1 MSIGRKV
8 KTCKSGDFSN
18 SVGTADSLENAP
30 LTLEGLRM
38 KIIIVGA
45 GEVGESIARDLS
57 DTHEIVIIEKDP
69 ERVEELT
76 YDLDVLSI
84 AGNGATTATLEE
96 AGVTDADIVIASTDN
111 DEVNIVVCS
120 TVKALSD
127 AFTIARVKQT
137 EYLRTWQ
144 RASHAFGTDFMV
156 CTNLLAAESI
166 VRLIGLT
173 GAHDV
178 SPFAGGEV
186 EMAEFTIEATSPV
199 AEQTVREA
207 DRYDALT
214 FAAVL
219 RNGTVEIPTGETR
232 IGAGDRVVVIGTPRS
247 VAAFANYTTSNEDKG
262 EASDIVIIG
271 GSEIGYNIAES
282 LEDRGRSSRLVE
294 QDAQRARQLAEDL
307 PETVVLESDGTD
319 MEFLERENIGSADVL
334 VAALD
339 ADEKNLV
346 ACLLA
351 TRLGVDRTMAVINT
365 AEYVEL
371 FEAVGIDVG
380 IHPRQ
385 VVAEEISRFTRERGA
400 ENIAFIGDGD
410 AEVLEIEID
419 EESVLADRPIRDS
432 IRMLPQE
439 VVIGAITR
447 HGEFVVPR
455 GETTIQPGDH
465 IVLFVE
471 TGLTEDV
478 MSSL

>member
-1 MSIGRKV
+1 M
-8 KTCKSGDFSN
+8 D
-18 SVGTADSLENAP
+18 
-30 LTLEGLRM
+30 
-38 KIIIVGA
+38 IIIVGA
-45 GEVGESIARDLS
+45 GEVGESIARDLA
-57 DTHEIVIIEKDP
+57 DTHEIVLVEKDP

-76 YDLDVLSI
+76 YDIDVLSI
-84 AGNGATTATLEE
+84 AGDGTTTATLEE
-96 AGVTDADIVIASTDN
+96 AGVTDADMVIASTDN

-144 RASHAFGTDFMV
+144 RAKHAFGTDFMV
-156 CTNLLAAESI
+156 CTNLLAAKSI

-186 EMAEFTIEATSPV
+186 EMAEFEIEATSPV
-199 AEQTVREA
+199 AEQTIREA

-214 FAAVL
+214 FAAIL
-219 RNGTVEIPTGETR
+219 RNGIVEIPDGETR
-232 IGAGDRVVVIGTPRS
+232 IHAGDRVVVIGTPQS
-247 VAAFANYTTSNEDKG
+247 VAAFADNATSSEDTG
-262 EASDIVIIG
+262 GASDIVIIG
-271 GSEIGYNIAES
+271 GSEIGYNIAEA
-282 LEDRGRSSRLVE
+282 LEARGRSPRLIE
-294 QDAQRARQLAEDL
+294 RDAQRARQLAEDL
-307 PETVVLESDGTD
+307 PGTVVLESDAT
-319 MEFLERENIGSADVL
+319 ELNFLEREHIGEADVL
-334 VAALD
+334 VAALN

-351 TRLGVDRTMAVINT
+351 SRLGVDRTMAVINT

-385 VVAEEISRFTRERGA
+385 VVAEEISRFTREWGA

-419 EESVLADRPIRDS
+419 EESVLADHPIHES
-432 IRMLPQE
+432 IQMLPQG

-465 IVLFVE
+465 IVLFVDAD
-471 TGLTEDV
+471 LTEDV
-478 MSSL
+478 VPKL